1 MTREAWPAPHQLSY
15 GYRPTARGKGL
26 GIASLMLGAFALFTS
41 WLIVGVPFGVAAVAT
56 GVGALSRATPEA
68 SKPVA
73 AAVGIA
79 LGVVAMVVGV
89 GVLVVLWPDLQQVIS
104 GDPCR
109 PVKQHAGCY

>member
-1 MTREAWPAPHQLSY
+1 MRRGAWPVPHQLPD
-15 GYRPTARGKGL
+15 GYRPSAHGNLL

-41 WLIVGVPFGVAAVAT
+41 WLIVGVPFGVAAVAA

-68 SKPVA
+68 RTPVT

-89 GVLVVLWPDLQQVIS
+89 GVLVVLWPDLQQVIN

-109 PVKQHAGCY
+109 PVRHHAGCH